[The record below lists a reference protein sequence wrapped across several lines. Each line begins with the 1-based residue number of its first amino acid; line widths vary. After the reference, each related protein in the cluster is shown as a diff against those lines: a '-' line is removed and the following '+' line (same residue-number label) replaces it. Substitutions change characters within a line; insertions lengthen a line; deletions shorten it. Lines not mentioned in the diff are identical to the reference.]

1 MRAQSPI
8 SLDTFIDPSGMLT
21 PAPPEIKSVWN
32 AIFSTSKLIK
42 NYNPKT
48 KHLTGSRSL
57 ATTLWATVSARRLS
71 ENN

>member
-8 SLDTFIDPSGMLT
+8 SLDTFIDPPGMLT

-32 AIFSTSKLIK
+32 AIFSTNKHYK
-42 NYNPKT
+42 NYILKT
-48 KHLTGSRSL
+48 IYLTGSRTPT
-57 ATTLWATVSARRLS
+57 TTLRATAPAWRLS

>member
-8 SLDTFIDPSGMLT
+8 SLDTFIDPPGLHTPTLT
-21 PAPPEIKSVWN
+21 EIQSVWN
-32 AIFSTSKLIK
+32 ALISTSKLIK

-57 ATTLWATVSARRLS
+57 ATTLRATAPAWRLS